1 MDAGKYGWT
10 KMSENY
16 QKTSDLYLE
25 NASFLKMDNI
35 TIGYTFDKFFTDKI
49 SGRVSA
55 SVQNVFTI
63 TGYNGLDPE
72 TSAIDSNIWPRPR
85 TFTIGLNLNF

>member
-1 MDAGKYGWT
+1 
-10 KMSENY
+10 MSENY

-25 NASFLKMDNI
+25 NASFLKLDNI
-35 TIGYTFDKFFTDKI
+35 TLGYTFDKFFTEKI
-49 SGRVSA
+49 WGRVSA

-63 TGYNGLDPE
+63 TGYSGLDPE

-85 TFTIGLNLNF
+85 TFTVGLSLNF